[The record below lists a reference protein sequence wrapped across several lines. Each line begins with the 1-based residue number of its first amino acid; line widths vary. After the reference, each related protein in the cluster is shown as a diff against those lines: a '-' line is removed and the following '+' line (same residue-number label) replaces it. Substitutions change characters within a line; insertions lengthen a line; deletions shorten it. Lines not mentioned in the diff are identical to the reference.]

1 MKKVILY
8 SILLILSG
16 CTKKEQLMQ
25 DTCIPLTF
33 SVSVSRSATR
43 AVIDGEQFAND
54 ERLAVFLVKDPAES
68 GASEYTK
75 QTIYKFSETA
85 WKPLDGMSTLF
96 LYNQKANARAVYPSQ
111 SSFNHLTQTLTPTHT
126 ASLDMGDLTTYFIG
140 DGGSVVSDL
149 VVKIGKS
156 ENDFMVGW
164 GADVLS
170 GSESKNTTAI
180 TMWHSMAMVA
190 VKLIKGYS
198 YFDNAVMTSF
208 SFTNVASA
216 GKPLKNGTVNIANN
230 SFAIGATEV
239 NYARAFTG
247 HDSEDYVGFLAYP
260 SNIDRGGVSITLTID
275 GQDYSI
281 TNTKAMT
288 WEAGKL
294 TVINVTVNSG
304 AIDISNTITVADWP
318 TVSTEKTFVVE

>member
-1 MKKVILY
+1 MKRVILY

-16 CTKKEQLMQ
+16 CTAKEPLMPESGV
-25 DTCIPLTF
+25 PLTF

-43 AVIDGEQFAND
+43 AVIDGEQFAKD
-54 ERLAVFLVKDPAES
+54 DQLAVFLVKDPAES

-75 QTIYKFSETA
+75 QTIYKFSGTA
-85 WKPLDGMSTLF
+85 WKPLDGMSALF
-96 LYNQKANARAVYPSQ
+96 LYNQKANARAVYPSK

-149 VVKIGKS
+149 VVKIGKP

-170 GSESKNTTAI
+170 GGDSKNTTAI

-190 VKLIKGYS
+190 VKLIKGDS

-216 GKPLKNGTVNIANN
+216 GKPLKNGTVNIADN
-230 SFAIGATEV
+230 SFTVAAGEV
-239 NYARAFTG
+239 NYSRTFTG
-247 HDSEDYVGFLAYP
+247 HIPEDYIGFLAYP
-260 SNIDRGGVSITLTID
+260 SNIAPDEVAIALTID
-275 GQDYSI
+275 GYSYSI